1 MLKNSTNTYLSQ
13 LSISAWNVHG
23 LGDKIEDNIF
33 REKLN
38 SDINTGI
45 LLETWTGE
53 NKKYIL
59 HEFNTISKCRK
70 KKKRNLGA
78 VAVVLLFI
86 IKRQYLGELLM

>member
-1 MLKNSTNTYLSQ
+1 MH
-13 LSISAWNVHG
+13 IC
-23 LGDKIEDNIF
+23 
-33 REKLN
+33 
-38 SDINTGI
+38 DINI

-86 IKRQYLGELLM
+86 IKRQYLGFLGRI

>member
-1 MLKNSTNTYLSQ
+1 MLKNSTNAYLSQ
-13 LSISAWNVHG
+13 LSISAWNIHG
-23 LGDKIEDNIF
+23 LGDKIEDHIF

-38 SDINTGI
+38 SDINI

-59 HEFNTISKCRK
+59 PEFNTISKCRK
-70 KKKRNLGA
+70 KKINLGA
-78 VAVVLLFI
+78 IAVVLLFI

>member
-1 MLKNSTNTYLSQ
+1 MLKNSTNAYLRQ
-13 LSISAWNVHG
+13 ISISAWNIHG
-23 LGDKIEDNIF
+23 LGDKIEDHIF

-38 SDINTGI
+38 SDINI

-59 HEFNTISKCRK
+59 PEFNTISKCRK

-78 VAVVLLFI
+78 IAVVLLFI